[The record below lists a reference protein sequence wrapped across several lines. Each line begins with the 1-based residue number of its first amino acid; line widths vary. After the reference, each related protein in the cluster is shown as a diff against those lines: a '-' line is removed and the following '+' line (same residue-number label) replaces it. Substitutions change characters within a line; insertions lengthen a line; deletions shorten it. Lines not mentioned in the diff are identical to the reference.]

1 MFSGSA
7 TLRRAVSVAPLPSLG
22 RRLLGVALLLG
33 ALAEG
38 ALIAGAAAQSY
49 AFRHFGAEAGVPGVL
64 AVAFDGAGA
73 LYVGTN
79 DGLARFDGRAF
90 VPVPLPLPGA
100 VWRLAEAPDGSV
112 WGLTNRAGLFRLAP
126 GSLPE
131 AVPPP
136 PALRTRLH
144 EQVWPI
150 RLVLDRRS
158 RPWLSGGDGTVYAW
172 EGAGPEP
179 WRPLPIPDTDFLADF
194 FPRGEG
200 DAEHLV
206 VAGRDRLGVVP
217 VAGGPVVWL
226 PPLEGRVR
234 FIRPHPEA
242 LAWVG
247 TDRGVYRVAPEGSLQ
262 QASRPHEGVWQHT
275 APGVTPDGHLLSF
288 TDGPYGMRVVRY
300 TPDGAESFA
309 AGPEEGHRGALALH
323 LAHDPEGGVWI
334 AHAGGLSV
342 LEHEAI
348 RTYPLR
354 RPDGGGEYVNALVGD
369 PTRGVLWVS
378 TYGGLYRLIGGRLL
392 HVSGPGTQMAL
403 TPVVGPD
410 GEAEWIIRDGAGW
423 QGRSSRNRQPQ
434 RGALLVH
441 YGPRGRLE
449 TDRQGLWRVREGRRA
464 RLSEADVS
472 GARGSEDPSGRVW
485 LGGELRRLDVVWGDS
500 LGSTCRACLP
510 PSLHD
515 ALEALNARL
524 SVGCVVADAFGRV
537 WVQGNTGGLGVV
549 WPLPDGTW
557 AGRVLYEEDGLLS
570 QLVTDLALSPDGDR
584 LWLGTYRGIQGL
596 RLSPGPPHVE
606 PFVEL
611 RAGDGLPGEM
621 VRGVLEDGEGFLW
634 TSAVPGELHRLD
646 WRALAARP
654 PSPGVRVDGVQ
665 VNGLAVAGWEQGL
678 RLRAGDRLGAELA
691 ARTYR
696 APQRVRLEY
705 RLAGRDT
712 TWAGLGGGRHLTLAA
727 LPTGRHALELRA
739 IREGQ
744 PPGPVLRLPLSVAP
758 PWWRSAWFLGLVG
771 LGVVAAGGGVHAVRA
786 GRRRE
791 AEALRLRIATDLH
804 DEVGTGLTEISLYSE
819 LIRRVAGSPEGD
831 GTRPENAE
839 ALVSAWAQRVGEQAT
854 ALSSAMRDVV
864 WAIRED
870 DAGWEALELRMKDAA
885 LALLTPRGIE
895 LDAAGEREGAP
906 PVSALVRQ
914 NLLLFLKEAVHNAVR
929 HGEPSRVTVRWR
941 LARRALSLEVADDG
955 RGFDPAT
962 APRGTGLLSL
972 RRRAQELGG
981 TFTLEAAPGAGTRV
995 RLDVPLARR

>member
-1 MFSGSA
+1 MFSGGA
-7 TLRRAVSVAPLPSLG
+7 TLRRAVSVVPLPSLG

-33 ALAEG
+33 AFTEG
-38 ALIAGAAAQSY
+38 AAGQSY
-49 AFRHFGAEAGVPGVL
+49 AFRHFGAEAGVPAAF

-90 VPVPLPLPGA
+90 VPVPLPVPGA

-126 GSLPE
+126 GGLPA
-131 AVPPP
+131 AVPTP
-136 PALRTRLH
+136 PALRRRLH
-144 EQVWPI
+144 EQIWPI

-172 EGAGPEP
+172 EGPGTEP
-179 WRPLPIPDTDFLADF
+179 WRPLLIPDTDFLADF

-200 DAEHLV
+200 EAEHLV
-206 VAGRDRLGVVP
+206 VAGRDRVGVLPLG
-217 VAGGPVVWL
+217 GGPVTWL

-234 FIRPHPEA
+234 FVRPHPGA

-247 TDRGVYRVAPEGSLQ
+247 TERGVYRMDPEGTLHP
-262 QASRPHEGVWQHT
+262 ATLPGEGVWQHT
-275 APGVTPDGHLLSF
+275 APGVDPDGRLLVF
-288 TDGPYGMRVVRY
+288 TDGPFGMRVVRY

-309 AGPEEGHRGALALH
+309 AGPEEGHRGVLALH

-354 RPDGGGEYVNALVGD
+354 RPDGGGEHVNALAGD
-369 PTRGVLWVS
+369 PARGALWVS
-378 TYGGLYRLIGGRLL
+378 TYGGLYRLEGNQLL
-392 HVSGPGTQMAL
+392 HASSPGTTL
-403 TPVVGPD
+403 SLYPLVGPD
-410 GEAEWIIRDGAGW
+410 GEADWLISRGSGW
-423 QGRSSRNRQPQ
+423 EGRSSRSPHPQ
-434 RGALLVH
+434 RGPLLVH
-441 YGPRGRLE
+441 DGPAGRLE
-449 TDRQGLWRVREGRRA
+449 TDRQGLWRVREGRRVK
-464 RLSEADVS
+464 LSEADVS
-472 GARGSEDPSGRVW
+472 GARGSEDVTGRVW
-485 LGGELRRLDVVWGDS
+485 LGAELKRLDVVWGDS
-500 LGSTCRACLP
+500 LGSTCRSCLP
-510 PSLHD
+510 PTLRE
-515 ALEALNARL
+515 ALRDLNARL
-524 SVGCVVADAFGRV
+524 SVGRVVADAFGRV
-537 WVQGNTGGLGVV
+537 WVQGNTGGLGVL

-557 AGRVLYEEDGLLS
+557 AGRVLGEEDGLLS
-570 QLVTDLALSPDGDR
+570 HVLSDLALSPDGQR
-584 LWLGTYRGIQGL
+584 LWLGTFRGVQGL
-596 RLSPGPPHVE
+596 SLRPGTPHVE

-621 VRGVLEDGEGFLW
+621 VRGVLEDGDGFLW

-646 WRALAARP
+646 WRALAARR
-654 PSPGVRVDGVQ
+654 PSPEVRVDGVQ
-665 VNGLAVAGWEQGL
+665 VNGLAVAGWERGL
-678 RLRAGDRLGAELA
+678 SLRAGDRLGAELA

-712 TWAGLGGGRHLTLAA
+712 TWADLGGGRHLTLAA
-727 LPTGRHALELRA
+727 LPSGNHALELRA
-739 IREGQ
+739 VREGR

-758 PWWRSAWFLGLVG
+758 PWWRAPWFLGLSVLG
-771 LGVVAAGGGVHAVRA
+771 LALGGYGVHAARE

-791 AEALRLRIATDLH
+791 DEALRLRIATDLH

-819 LIRRVAGSPEGD
+819 LIRRVAGGPEGD
-831 GTRPENAE
+831 GARRENAE

-870 DAGWEALELRMKDAA
+870 DVGWEALELRMKDAA

-895 LDAAGEREGAP
+895 LDAAGEREGTP

-929 HGEPSRVTVRWR
+929 HAEPSRVTVRWR
-941 LARRALSLEVADDG
+941 LARRALSLEIADDG
-955 RGFDPAT
+955 KGFDPAT

-981 TFTLEAAPGAGTRV
+981 TFTLEAAPGSGTRI
-995 RLDVPLARR
+995 RLDVPLAGR